1 MTVVYTNS
9 AVERLI
15 ALHFLSCILAVTI
28 KVWLSFN
35 KYEYFHH
42 ISLGLDGSSKVCSS
56 SAPGTRF
63 LLLQAQKTAY
73 VPLRSIATHI
83 LFKPVLSL
91 VVVAIFKQGESDLCW
106 DSAEC
111 TVTRGFILLHKHT
124 LQKREKTSVLVAL
137 AVCVWVQKCVWFSWV
152 ISLGRVLLGFQY
164 C

>member
-1 MTVVYTNS
+1 MTTVTVVHTNS
-9 AVERLI
+9 AVER
-15 ALHFLSCILAVTI
+15 LHFLSCILAMTI
-28 KVWLSFN
+28 KVWLSFK

-83 LFKPVLSL
+83 LLKAVLSL

-137 AVCVWVQKCVWFSWV
+137 AVCLWVQKCVWFCRV